1 MSISQ
6 WIAENHVGDLASLA
20 GVAISIVGF
29 VVTVWNV
36 RRSKSAAERA
46 EAAAKEARRMIRG
59 YETVSALSEVIAIMD
74 EVKRLHRMGQID
86 PLLDRYS
93 ALRKALIG
101 VRRLSPTL
109 SESMD
114 IQIQGAI
121 ATLVKIEDA
130 VERVTAEGSS
140 PDYVQLNRLLS
151 RNIDGLYSVL
161 IEMTAIPTEHI

>member
-1 MSISQ
+1 
-6 WIAENHVGDLASLA
+6 
-20 GVAISIVGF
+20 
-29 VVTVWNV
+29 
-36 RRSKSAAERA
+36 
-46 EAAAKEARRMIRG
+46 MIRG

-114 IQIQGAI
+114 IQIQSAI